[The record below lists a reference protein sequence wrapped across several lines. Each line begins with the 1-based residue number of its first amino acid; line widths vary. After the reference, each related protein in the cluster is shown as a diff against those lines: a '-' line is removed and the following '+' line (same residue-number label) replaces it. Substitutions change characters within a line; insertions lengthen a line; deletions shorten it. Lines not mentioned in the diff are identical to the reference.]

1 MSTSILRQKI
11 VDQLDTLSVEELIFI
26 DKLLV
31 DLKTCV
37 QSKQSPK
44 LSQELL
50 KPEDNLALWGDFV
63 GSFSAE
69 PDLAENSEQIIQNL
83 FTQKYAEPQ

>member
-63 GSFSAE
+63 GSAE